1 MATGWS
7 GQQMSGSMRD
17 HIIAERPMSATN
29 KQNVPN
35 IEYEESWVQTKQ
47 ERKTEHQNYQS
58 ALVKF
63 PEKTRKKVKEI
74 FNQFPANA
82 LNIYCNILT

>member
-35 IEYEESWVQTKQ
+35 IEYEESCAQTKQ

-63 PEKTRKKVKEI
+63 PEKPEKMQKRYLI
-74 FNQFPANA
+74 SFQQM
-82 LNIYCNILT
+82 L

>member
-35 IEYEESWVQTKQ
+35 IEYEESWAQTK
-47 ERKTEHQNYQS
+47 
-58 ALVKF
+58 
-63 PEKTRKKVKEI
+63 
-74 FNQFPANA
+74 
-82 LNIYCNILT
+82 